1 MMIIMATMI
10 YILVSVVMEDI
21 RQIMADTAEQVCN
34 EFQLKEDNMNTDSN
48 KLVQSKP
55 FLSSTAINDSRLLS
69 CQTPLKGQL
78 DSLLLSPIPSDGDSN
93 GKRCDKE
100 IGSTE
105 KTPKP
110 INGVLHGNGD
120 EKPKSST
127 TEVYNRMDEYI
138 TKLDASGDMTDLD
151 FDFAHMKIDDC

>member
-1 MMIIMATMI
+1 MIIMATIISLMNF
-10 YILVSVVMEDI
+10 LVSVVMEDI
-21 RQIMADTAEQVCN
+21 VADTAAKICN

-55 FLSSTAINDSRLLS
+55 FLSSTAINDSRFLS
-69 CQTPLKGQL
+69 CQRPLKGQL
-78 DSLLLSPIPSDGDSN
+78 DTLLLSPIPRDGDSN
-93 GKRCDKE
+93 GKRCDKQ

-110 INGVLHGNGD
+110 INGVLHGNRD

-127 TEVYNRMDEYI
+127 TEVYNRMDE
-138 TKLDASGDMTDLD
+138 DMLDLD